1 MIAHNAPQQTI
12 QAFNP
17 DAHQKAYPEFYAQ
30 PYNPDAKGFYFTTA
44 EEFETLSSRC
54 VDAFGLPVEEF
65 EIQFID
71 GTSEEAD
78 LFRACGVNQLNL
90 GDFMALLEDA
100 QNHELPA
107 LFYLCDLGYTME
119 QAIYRAGDAS
129 IYHGNLTDASEDL
142 FDECYLH
149 QIPEHLHAYIDYDRF
164 ANDCRLS
171 GDMVEFEFGGET
183 YTITNAS
190 GL

>member
-1 MIAHNAPQQTI
+1 MIAHNATQPTI

-17 DAHQKAYPEFYAQ
+17 DAHQTAYIQFYAQ
-30 PYNPDAKGFYFTTA
+30 PYNPDAHGFYFSNT
-44 EEFETLSSRC
+44 EEFESKIRQC

-71 GTSEEAD
+71 GTNAEAD
-78 LFRACGVNQLNL
+78 LFRACGINQANIAE
-90 GDFMALLEDA
+90 FIELLDETLS
-100 QNHELPA
+100 HELLA
-107 LFYLCDLGYTME
+107 IAYLCDLGYSME
-119 QAIYRAGDAS
+119 QAKDKMDEVS
-129 IYHGNLTDASEDL
+129 IYHGNLAGASEEL
-142 FDECYLH
+142 FDECYSH